1 MTLLEKYNAMLDT
14 LKSVVAL
21 CADGDADELTQHV
34 ARLAEKTLSDIGEPR
49 ECEECAD
56 GESTYCGS
64 FCEWHLA
71 DHVSE
76 CEVCAK
82 DFC

>member
-1 MTLLEKYNAMLDT
+1 MHESFEAIRVTVNNAP
-14 LKSVVAL
+14 
-21 CADGDADELTQHV
+21 QYHV
-34 ARLAEKTLSDIGEPR
+34 ISSESCPD
-49 ECEECAD
+49 CER

-71 DHVSE
+71 DHCEE

-82 DFC
+82 DFS